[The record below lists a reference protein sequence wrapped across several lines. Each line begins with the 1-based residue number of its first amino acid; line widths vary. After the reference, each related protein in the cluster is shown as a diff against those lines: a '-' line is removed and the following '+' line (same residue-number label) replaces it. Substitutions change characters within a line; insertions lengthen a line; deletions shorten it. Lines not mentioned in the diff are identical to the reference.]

1 MPRDPQIGA
10 LFVTIGLLLEV
21 VEKHRQRAR
30 LLPEFGDDGAAC
42 PDGLLDLALGIE
54 LGQPAPRTQILAAV
68 DHDHGHLALCAQGA
82 DELLVLLVLAVL
94 REAAET
100 GGAAIEGLGAL
111 VKPLAE
117 SVVHESLLQDLRLV
131 ASNKRTN
138 ERRRER

>member
-30 LLPEFGDDGAAC
+30 LLPKFGDDGAAR
-42 PDGLLDLALGIE
+42 PDGLL
-54 LGQPAPRTQILAAV
+54 
-68 DHDHGHLALCAQGA
+68 DHGHLALGAQSA

-138 ERRRER
+138 ERRREV